1 MGASNIDDENLLVER
16 WIEEPEVIA
25 KKDDLMLT
33 VKGTVGKVILLKEY
47 NEVNLSRQVVAI
59 RQIYNMFPNYLYCFV
74 KSHISKIIDKSQG
87 VIPGI
92 SRDDI
97 LEIIIPL
104 PPLAEQKRI
113 VEKVDMIM
121 DMLDGLESQL
131 TINL

>member
-74 KSHISKIIDKSQG
+74 KSHISKIIDRSQG